1 MKNYNFVQVLTADE
15 VREVCIR
22 HQYYTKGTCQEYE
35 NLFEMC
41 GYVTPDSL
49 ENIAKDIKD
58 HSDTEDSVL
67 DIMKTLAI
75 HIHTN
80 VTHNSRG
87 NRVNRVRWV
96 EMYRDALN

>member
-1 MKNYNFVQVLTADE
+1 MSNYNFVQVLTVED
-15 VREVCIR
+15 VREVCIH

-58 HSDTEDSVL
+58 HSNTEDSVL
-67 DIMKTLAI
+67 DIMKTLAV

-80 VTHNSRG
+80 VTPVRKGKAH
-87 NRVNRVRWV
+87 RV
-96 EMYRDALN
+96 